1 MQRSLSCNVWHHF
14 GNWSASLWDFI
25 LMHLTLQNPLV
36 WVSLGGREVQSKTK
50 LLYLVPSHVSSHVCG
65 CSLLFAEL
73 SHLLLPPWRVSRRLH
88 LEIAGLSFPFITV
101 AQLFKKIC
109 WSYHSLKITGW
120 DLSRAGAP
128 QAVTWCP
135 GLLSQ
140 DLFPGFNGI
149 HASM

>member
-1 MQRSLSCNVWHHF
+1 MQNGDFFSSFLLFFSDFHSSPHLEGWKVSCLRKEMQRSLRCNVWHHF
-14 GNWSASLWDFI
+14 GNLSASLWDFI

-73 SHLLLPPWRVSRRLH
+73 SHLPLPPWRVSRRLH

-109 WSYHSLKITGW
+109 WSYHSLKITG
-120 DLSRAGAP
+120 
-128 QAVTWCP
+128 
-135 GLLSQ
+135 
-140 DLFPGFNGI
+140 
-149 HASM
+149 